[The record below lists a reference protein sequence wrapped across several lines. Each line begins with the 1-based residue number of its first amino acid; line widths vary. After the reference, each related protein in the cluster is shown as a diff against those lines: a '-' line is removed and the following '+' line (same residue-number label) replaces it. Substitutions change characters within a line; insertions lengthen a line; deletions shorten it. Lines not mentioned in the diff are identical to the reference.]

1 MTTRRAGAE
10 RGGGP
15 AEHRADGELTF
26 LRGGGEVVRDLDTVF
41 DILSS
46 RRRRIVLDHLRECQD
61 EWVTVDAL
69 AEEVAAWEVELAG
82 PTSVSEESIA
92 IDIAHGHLP
101 RLDAS
106 GVVVYDDDER
116 RVTYRGDDRVE
127 RFLDLAKREGPLP

>member
-1 MTTRRAGAE
+1 MTTRRVGAE

-15 AEHRADGELTF
+15 AEQRADGELTF

-82 PTSVSEESIA
+82 PASVSEESIA